1 MINETD
7 NPLSA
12 RNGRRS
18 RRWLWLVTVLLVG
31 GGGLAVAAIID
42 MTIEDF
48 HLSGT
53 QVSDVGPEII
63 QTSHTCSVC
72 HGGYDPDNEPFFTWA
87 GSLMGLAGR
96 DPLFFAQMTTANQDV
111 ANVGYFCMRCHV
123 PLSFVT
129 GHAYDTD
136 GSTLDDTDRD
146 GVNCHFCHSMLDP
159 IYRPGESP
167 PEDEAILAGM
177 DEVPEH
183 YGNAM
188 FVLDPTGLRRG
199 PYEKTEAPHEAVYSP
214 FHKAG
219 RMCGTCHDVGNVA
232 VDRLP
237 DGTYTYNTIDERT
250 PDENPHAQ
258 FPLERTFSEW
268 ALSEFAT
275 PGVDMGGRFGG
286 EGVRVVSTCQDCHM
300 PKTTGQGCSSGPPR
314 SDLARHTFAGAAA
327 PVLDLIAEH
336 YKDDPNVDLDAI
348 AAGRA
353 NAVSMLERAA
363 SLSVRVEEG
372 LLRVQVTNESGHKLP
387 TGHIEG
393 RRVWLNVRLLNSTG
407 ALLREFGHYDYDEAH
422 LDEESTTI
430 FEMKVG
436 LSEAAAEIT
445 GLPPGVTTH
454 MALADLIVK
463 DNRIPPRG
471 FENATFEAAGAPV
484 VGETYA
490 DGEYWHWS
498 EFPMPPGAARAE
510 VTLYYQSLTRHYI
523 EALRDGN
530 VTDDWGEILHSL
542 WRVTGRGAPI
552 PMATAS
558 WSSIFSDGFESGDTD
573 AWSMTVP

>member
-1 MINETD
+1 MNSKPDDTR
-7 NPLSA
+7 LSRA
-12 RNGRRS
+12 GRRS
-18 RRWLWLVTVLLVG
+18 SRWPWLVPALLLCG
-31 GGGLAVAAIID
+31 AGLAAAALIE

-53 QVSDVGPEII
+53 QVGEVGPEVI
-63 QTSHTCSVC
+63 QPSTNCAGC
-72 HGGYDPDNEPFFTWA
+72 HGNYDPDNEPYFTWA

-123 PLSFVT
+123 PMSFVT

-146 GVNCHFCHSMLDP
+146 GITCHVCHSMVDP

-177 DEVPEH
+177 DEVPE
-183 YGNAM
+183 YYANAM
-188 FVLDPTGLRRG
+188 FVLDPAGVRRG
-199 PYEKTEAPHEAVYSP
+199 PYQDTDAQHETLYSP

-232 VDRLP
+232 VEKLP
-237 DGTYTYNTIDERT
+237 DGTYTYNAIDQRT
-250 PDENPHAQ
+250 PDENPHTQ

-275 PGVDMGGRFGG
+275 SGVDMGGRFGG
-286 EGVRVVSTCQDCHM
+286 DGASVVSTCQDCHM
-300 PKTTGQGCSSGPPR
+300 PKTTARGCFFGR
-314 SDLARHTFAGAAA
+314 ERRDLARHTFAGAAA
-327 PVLDLIAEH
+327 PVLDLIAEFT
-336 YKDDPNVDLDAI
+336 KDDPNVDQAAI
-348 AAGRA
+348 VAGRA

-363 SLSVRVEEG
+363 SLAVRAEG
-372 LLRVQVTNESGHKLP
+372 ELLRVQVTNESGHKLP

-393 RRVWLNVRLLNSTG
+393 RRVWLNVRMFDAQG
-407 ALLREFGHYDYDEAH
+407 ALVREYGHYDAEEAH
-422 LDEESTTI
+422 LDEDSTTI

-436 LSEAAAEIT
+436 LSGAAAEIT

-454 MALADLIVK
+454 MALADRIVK

-471 FENATFEAAGAPV
+471 FDNAAYEAAGAPV
-484 VGETYA
+484 VRETFA
-490 DGEYWHWS
+490 DGQYWHWS
-498 EFPMPPGAARAE
+498 EFRMPAGTTLAE
-510 VTLYYQSLTRHYI
+510 VTLYYQSLPRHYI

-542 WRVTGRGAPI
+542 WVETGKGAPI
-552 PMATAS
+552 QMATTV
-558 WSSIFSDGFESGDTD
+558 WNPIFADDFEAGDTG
-573 AWSMTVP
+573 AWSLTVP